1 MRCSSHYRQSL
12 IELRARQ
19 MRSAPTP
26 AEARL
31 FQAISAKKLGVVFRR
46 QVVLGRFI
54 ADLVAPAARLIV
66 EVDGAHHARRT
77 AADARRDRALARMG
91 YRVLHLPAELVEK
104 QLGEALARVQA
115 AFGAA

>member
-1 MRCSSHYRQSL
+1 
-12 IELRARQ
+12 
-19 MRSAPTP
+19 MRSALTP
-26 AEARL
+26 SEARL
-31 FQAISAKKLGVVFRR
+31 FQAISAKKLGVMFRR
-46 QVVLGRFI
+46 QVVLGGRFI

-66 EVDGAHHARRT
+66 EVDRAHHARRT